1 MLPRPL
7 VRLYRTVSPSPLA
20 RPARACKSG
29 CLFSVA
35 LVVAPDGSLPTLRT
49 RPAVSRLAALRCSD
63 FPLPGLPLRA
73 TNGQRPSHPLPRSQK
88 AETGRRPQKTGGGGG
103 IRTLDTVSR
112 IQHFQCC
119 AFSHSATPPTTNPT
133 ATAELTRISAC
144 QPTRHPKWTGRI
156 QVPRPARDY
165 PAGPAKLAVRVGFEP
180 TVQLPVHRFSR
191 PTDSATLAPHQKT
204 FSNILQGPTAPR
216 RCRKKSR
223 SRAPHAS
230 ARTPP
235 VTSRRWLSTSVVH
248 SPK

>member
-88 AETGRRPQKTGGGGG
+88 AKTGRRPQKTGGGGG

-133 ATAELTRISAC
+133 ATADSHSGTHPDLRRSTH
-144 QPTRHPKWTGRI
+144 QPAQMDWPDSGAMTGRKLSSRSSQTGGEGGI
-156 QVPRPARDY
+156 RTHGTVTRTSVFETDRFSHSRTSPENLFKHPSGSNGTTALPKNHGADRHTFQPEPRPS
-165 PAGPAKLAVRVGFEP
+165 PAGG
-180 TVQLPVHRFSR
+180 
-191 PTDSATLAPHQKT
+191 
-204 FSNILQGPTAPR
+204 G
-216 RCRKKSR
+216 
-223 SRAPHAS
+223 
-230 ARTPP
+230 
-235 VTSRRWLSTSVVH
+235 
-248 SPK
+248 